1 MPATYH
7 AARDG
12 YTRDDGADRAG
23 ATTQADSADWELGAD
38 FYTLRFRRSRGAF
51 VSAEA

>member
-1 MPATYH
+1 MLAAYD

-12 YTRDDGADRAG
+12 YGRDDTPDPAG
-23 ATTQADSADWELGAD
+23 SAIQADSADWELGAE